1 MAAFRILLVVIF
13 ATVFIYTIPV
23 TLNHGMNLHAIFF
36 TDILAMGWPG
46 QFNLDF
52 FGMLMFSGFWMAWRQ
67 EFTAAGLFI
76 GLLGLNLGAPMLAA
90 YLLVVSFRSNGDPA
104 EMLLGKNRANALR
117 GG

>member
-1 MAAFRILLVVIF
+1 MTAFRTLLVIIF
-13 ATVFIYTIPV
+13 ATVFVYTIPV

-36 TDILAMGWPG
+36 SDILAVNWPG

-52 FGMLMFSGFWMAWRQ
+52 FGMLMLSGFWMAWRQ
-67 EFTAAGLFI
+67 EFTPGGLFV

-104 EMLLGKNRANALR
+104 EMLLGINRAVALR
-117 GG
+117 NS